1 MGEPT
6 TLMAVF
12 GETLRQARAY
22 KGVTLKEAEQATRI
36 NRHHLAALE
45 DENFAAL
52 PPLIYQ
58 RGIVRNYATYL
69 DLDPNKV
76 LTIFEDAH
84 GTGAA
89 GATSPVAVKPLD
101 MPSHF
106 TPNFA
111 IIAFLV
117 VLSAI
122 VFAWVYS
129 VYRGPDDSLPTPTMQ
144 TTVTPLATRNAAL
157 PVDGT
162 ATATSVPSD
171 KGQAS
176 NDASP
181 SATGGRDASNSI
193 ATEEAR
199 RPMSE
204 ANQRRTQTARDDTSG
219 GLPAAQVTRPAGKPP
234 ASTTPSPGAT
244 DGQPA
249 ADSTQPAA
257 TSTPRDTPTP
267 DAQATIDAS
276 DSATQ
281 QAESDSATQTA
292 ANGPQV
298 TVSFAPSADLY
309 LTVIGDGTV
318 LYDGSVGSGQVVG
331 PFTASSF
338 DVYTSDP
345 ASTYITNEDTGS
357 TFYMSTNSF
366 TLAPEG

>member
-1 MGEPT
+1 
-6 TLMAVF
+6 MAVF

-69 DLDPNKV
+69 DLDPNKI

-89 GATSPVAVKPLD
+89 AASPIAVKPLD

-144 TTVTPLATRNAAL
+144 TTVTPLATRDAAL
-157 PVDGT
+157 PVNGT
-162 ATATSVPSD
+162 ATATPVPSD
-171 KGQAS
+171 SGQSKA
-176 NDASP
+176 ASP
-181 SATGGRDASNSI
+181 SATGGRDASSSV

-204 ANQRRTQTARDDTSG
+204 ANQRRTQTAQRDAG
-219 GLPAAQVTRPAGKPP
+219 GGAVAAAQTTRPATQNA
-234 ASTTPSPGAT
+234 ASTTTSPT
-244 DGQPA
+244 A
-249 ADSTQPAA
+249 AATQPSDTAAQPTA
-257 TSTPRDTPTP
+257 TSASRDTPTP
-267 DAQATIDAS
+267 DAQATTDAS
-276 DSATQ
+276 NSATQ
-281 QAESDSATQTA
+281 QAESDAATQVA

-298 TVSFAPSADLY
+298 TVSFAPAAAIY

-318 LYDGSVGSGQVVG
+318 LYDGSVGAGETIG

-345 ASTYITNEDTGS
+345 ANTFITNQDNGS
-357 TFYMSTNSF
+357 TFYMNTNSF

>member
-1 MGEPT
+1 
-6 TLMAVF
+6 MAVF

-58 RGIVRNYATYL
+58 RGIVRNYASYL
-69 DLDPNKV
+69 DLDPNKI

-84 GTGAA
+84 GTGATA
-89 GATSPVAVKPLD
+89 ASPVAVKPLD

-162 ATATSVPSD
+162 ATATPVPSN
-171 KGQAS
+171 KAQAS

-181 SATGGRDASNSI
+181 SATGGRDASSSV

-204 ANQRRTQTARDDTSG
+204 ANQRRTQTAQRDTSG
-219 GLPAAQVTRPAGKPP
+219 GAAALATQP
-234 ASTTPSPGAT
+234 ASQRGATATPSPSANN
-244 DGQPA
+244 GQPA

-267 DAQATIDAS
+267 AAQATTDAS

-281 QAESDSATQTA
+281 QAESDAATQVA

-298 TVSFAPSADLY
+298 TVSFAPSADVY

-318 LYDGSVGSGQVVG
+318 LYDGSAGAGQTVG

-338 DVYTSDP
+338 SVYTSDP

-366 TLAPEG
+366 TLAPES